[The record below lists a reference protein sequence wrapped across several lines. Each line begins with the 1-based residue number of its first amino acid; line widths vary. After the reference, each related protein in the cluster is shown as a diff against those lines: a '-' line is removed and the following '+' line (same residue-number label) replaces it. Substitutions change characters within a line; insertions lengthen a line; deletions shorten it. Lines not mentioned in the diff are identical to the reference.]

1 MEKHNSK
8 MSIPKNILHDKQ
20 YADKIMEITADTLFF
35 VHKDGTCLD
44 FRPNIRDFFI
54 KEEDIVGKNI
64 FSYFPLETAR
74 EMHEEFVKV
83 LASDKPSARNYKLIL
98 DNEIKYYKCI
108 ISKFDEDHLIFQYRD
123 ITGRS
128 VVRLKLEKKQKD
140 LCEIE
145 KAGRIGLWSYDSST
159 GVYNYSGYTQ
169 IFCNGEEM
177 KTISQD
183 EYLKAIHPD
192 DKERFKL
199 WLEEYLSQD
208 GASDTLNYK
217 LLIGGKTVNMRI
229 KAYNKEVYTDRTLLE
244 GYIQNTSEIV
254 WKAEHSNQL
263 KSAFLANMSHEIRTP
278 LNAILGFSRII
289 AETEDAA
296 ERLQYY
302 DIVEKNNMRLQELI
316 NEILD
321 LSKIESGMMEFNY
334 APVFLHALC
343 EDVRNTYCFRCQSG
357 VELVFE
363 ESDASLA
370 TLTDRN
376 RLFQVFSNLIGNA
389 TKFTSKGYIS
399 FGYKQIGIEIVF
411 HVTDT
416 GTGISPDKITKIFDR
431 FIMANNEVQGTGLG
445 LSISK
450 IIIDKLGGKISV
462 ESEEGK
468 GTTFTFTLPC
478 VSVNGEVKEEGYTLA
493 SANGNSEATNK
504 EATILVAED
513 YQSNYDLIA
522 AMIGK
527 IYRLVHAHDGME
539 AIQMYDKYR
548 PDLILMDIKMPNIDG
563 LDATRTIREMSSDLP
578 IIAVSAYAY
587 EKDKAAAIESG
598 CNEFLTKPIEA
609 DLLKKTINKYLKDN

>member
-1 MEKHNSK
+1 MN
-8 MSIPKNILHDKQ
+8 IPNNILHDKQ
-20 YADKIMEITADTLFF
+20 YADKILETTADTMFF
-35 VHKDGTCLD
+35 VYKDGTCLD
-44 FRPNIRDFFI
+44 FKPNITDFFI
-54 KEEDIVGKNI
+54 KEEDIIGKNM

-74 EMHEEFVKV
+74 EMHAEFVKV
-83 LASDKPSARNYKLIL
+83 LAGGKPSARNYKLISN
-98 DNEIKYYKCI
+98 NEIKYYKCI

-128 VVRLKLEKKQKD
+128 VVRLNLEKKQKD

-159 GVYNYSGYTQ
+159 RVFSYSGYTQ
-169 IFCNGEEM
+169 IFCNDEEQKEIM
-177 KTISQD
+177 LD
-183 EYLKAIHPD
+183 DYLSNIHPD
-192 DKERFKL
+192 DKDRFKL
-199 WLEEYLSQD
+199 WLEEYLA
-208 GASDTLNYK
+208 GNETNDTINYK
-217 LLIGGKTVNMRI
+217 LLIEGKTINMRL
-229 KAYNKEVYTDRTLLE
+229 KTYNKEVYIHRTLLE

-289 AETEDAA
+289 AETDNAE

-334 APVFLHALC
+334 APVCLHSLC
-343 EDVRNTYCFRCQSG
+343 EDVKSTYRFRCPPE

-363 ESDASLA
+363 ESDHSL
-370 TLTDRN
+370 TTSTDRN

-389 TKFTSKGYIS
+389 TKFTSKGSIS
-399 FGYKQIGIEIVF
+399 FGYKLVGKEIKF

-416 GTGISPDKITKIFDR
+416 GNGISADKITKIFDR
-431 FIMANNEVQGTGLG
+431 FIMANNQVQGTGLG

-450 IIIDKLGGKISV
+450 IIIDKLGGKITV
-462 ESEEGK
+462 ESQEGV
-468 GTTFTFTLPC
+468 GTTFTFTVPYIPI
-478 VSVNGEVKEEGYTLA
+478 NGEIDQDKRYRSVE
-493 SANGNSEATNK
+493 SSSNSDKGTTHREI
-504 EATILVAED
+504 TILVAED
-513 YQSNYDLIA
+513 HQSNYDLVV

-527 IYRLVHAHDGME
+527 IYRLIHAHDGME
-539 AIQMYDKYR
+539 AIQLYDRYK

-563 LDATRTIREMSSDLP
+563 LDATRTIREMSSEIP

-587 EKDKAAAIESG
+587 DKDKAAAIRSG
-598 CNEFLTKPIEA
+598 CNEFLTKPIST
-609 DLLKKTINKYLKDN
+609 DQLKTTINKYLNQK